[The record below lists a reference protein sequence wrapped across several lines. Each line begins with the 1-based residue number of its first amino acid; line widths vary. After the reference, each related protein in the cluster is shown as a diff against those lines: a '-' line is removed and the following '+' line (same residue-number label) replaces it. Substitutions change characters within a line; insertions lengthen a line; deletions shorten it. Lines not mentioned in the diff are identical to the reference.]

1 MEFEWDPQMKK
12 KYTVEMDDELRPEYD
27 LHELLKGGVRGKY
40 VARYRAGT
48 NLVLL
53 DPDVAKAFPSEAAV
67 NEALRLVMRLA
78 EVQSGKK
85 ESVAK
90 A

>member
-1 MEFEWDPQMKK
+1 VKEEPKKK
-12 KYTVEMDDELRPEYD
+12 KYTSEMGDELRPEYD

-53 DPDVAKAFPSEAAV
+53 DPDVARAFPDEAAV
-67 NEALRLVMRLA
+67 NEALRLVIRLT
-78 EVQSGKK
+78 EIQQGKK
-85 ESVAK
+85 DIVAK

>member
-1 MEFEWDPQMKK
+1 MKK
-12 KYTVEMDDELRPEYD
+12 KYTSEMGDELRPEYD

-53 DPDVAKAFPSEAAV
+53 DPDVAKAFPDEDAV
-67 NEALRLVMRLA
+67 NEALRLVIRLI
-78 EVQSGKK
+78 EIQQGKK
-85 ESVAK
+85 DIVPK
-90 A
+90 G

>member
-1 MEFEWDPQMKK
+1 MKRK
-12 KYTVEMDDELRPEYD
+12 QAVEVEDELRPEYD
-27 LHELLKGGVRGKY
+27 LHELLKDGVRGKY

-53 DPDVAKAFPSEAAV
+53 DPDIAKAFPDEAAV
-67 NEALRLVMRLA
+67 NEALRLVIRLA
-78 EVQSGKK
+78 EVQRGKK
-85 ESVAK
+85 ESIAK